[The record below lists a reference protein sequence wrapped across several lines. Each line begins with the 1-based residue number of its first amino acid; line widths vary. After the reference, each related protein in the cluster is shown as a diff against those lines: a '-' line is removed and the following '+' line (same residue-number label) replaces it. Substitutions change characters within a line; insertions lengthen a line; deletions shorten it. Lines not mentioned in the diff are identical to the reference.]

1 MGPEVPVSE
10 EAEGALQKSHR
21 LLNQAKQLG
30 NDVKGKD
37 NMWLRYYINLQTE
50 QIRRAFYC
58 RDNMVLNEFQK
69 PHEILYFLFQ
79 CKISGYVSILCLCV
93 CVENGYSVVRL
104 KGRVKAARDR
114 TKDLLRA
121 VNGTMETLIAIPN
134 GTVQVHRACV
144 WGMVVCA
151 WERNKVKMDQYL
163 CAQGS
168 DAPVKPT

>member
-1 MGPEVPVSE
+1 M
-10 EAEGALQKSHR
+10 KSYIFCF
-21 LLNQAKQLG
+21 NAKYQDMLASC
-30 NDVKGKD
+30 V
-37 NMWLRYYINLQTE
+37 
-50 QIRRAFYC
+50 
-58 RDNMVLNEFQK
+58 
-69 PHEILYFLFQ
+69 
-79 CKISGYVSILCLCV
+79 CV

-168 DAPVKPT
+168 HAPVKPT